1 VGEHIKRFANG
12 EAILP
17 CMEPALAVK
26 LTAELLGHMT
36 MVVDITPD
44 HLSQVHRFTLV
55 IDQSYL
61 PPVIDSCR
69 TILRQYPVM
78 GQP

>member
-1 VGEHIKRFANG
+1 
-12 EAILP
+12 
-17 CMEPALAVK
+17 MEPELAMT
-26 LTAELLGHMT
+26 LTAEGRGHIT
-36 MVVDITPD
+36 MVVDITSD
-44 HLSQVHRFTLV
+44 HLSQAHRFTFT

-69 TILRQYPVM
+69 TILRQYPVK

>member
-1 VGEHIKRFANG
+1 
-12 EAILP
+12 
-17 CMEPALAVK
+17 MEPELGVA
-26 LTAELLGHMT
+26 LTAEGLGHIT
-36 MVVDITPD
+36 MVVAITPE
-44 HLSQVHRFTLV
+44 HLSQTHRFTFT

-69 TILRQYPVM
+69 TILREYPVK